1 MNIAHI
7 MDFLQEKCHLSPG
20 SVLAVAVSGGADSVC
35 LLHLLRYLQ
44 YNLIGL
50 HFNHHIRPESD
61 EDAKFVQDL
70 CLTLGIPFIGGDGNV
85 PEYVRVN
92 HKSIEESAR
101 VLRYRFLFDVARKEK
116 AQAVLTAHHSGDQA
130 ETILM
135 HLIRGAGSAGLRG
148 MQANSLLPGYDS
160 EIPLIRPFLETSKQ
174 EILDYC
180 QSNNLN
186 FVHDSS
192 NDDDTYFR
200 NWLRND
206 LLPQIEAK
214 NPRFQESLNRT
225 AKIISDEFDWMQE
238 TLEVVWQVVCLNEDL
253 RYFQF
258 DYSRV
263 NDFNKGL
270 FRAFARRAI
279 QKLRPNLRD
288 IDFEDIE
295 RMYQFV
301 QIPPKSGRIDLV
313 AGLDVVLEDGV
324 LSLIEHHT
332 DFPVTAYPQIDQPLQ
347 IDIPGSYN
355 LGTGYKISAEILDLT
370 ELDSQVW
377 KNAEHW
383 QAYLDLNSISQPLY
397 IRTKQPGDRIALLGQ
412 GGHTTKVS
420 DVFINNKIPKTA
432 RRKFPL
438 VCSGEQIV
446 WIPGIQIANHARLSY
461 RNTRCLHLMIKT
473 P

>member
-7 MDFLQEKCHLSPG
+7 QDFLQEKCHLSPG

-35 LLHLLRYLQ
+35 LLHLLHYLR

-61 EDAKFVQDL
+61 EDAKFVQNL
-70 CLTLGIPFIGGDGNV
+70 CLTLGIPFLGGNGNV
-85 PEYVRVN
+85 PEYVRLN
-92 HKSIEESAR
+92 HQSIEESAR
-101 VLRYRFLFDVARKEK
+101 VLRYRFLFDAARKEK

-160 EIPLIRPFLETSKQ
+160 EIPLIRPLLETSKQ

-186 FVHDSS
+186 FVHDTS
-192 NDDDTYFR
+192 NDDDTYLR

-225 AKIISDEFDWMQE
+225 AKIISDEFDWMQD

-253 RYFQF
+253 RYLQF

-270 FRAFARRAI
+270 FRAFARLAI

-288 IDFEDIE
+288 INFEDIE

-313 AGLDVVLEDGV
+313 AGLDVVLEDG
-324 LSLIEHHT
+324 LLTICHHDMEIPIT
-332 DFPVTAYPQIDQPLQ
+332 DLPQIDFP
-347 IDIPGSYN
+347 IDITVPSETQIGQN
-355 LGTGYKISAEILDLT
+355 FVLKAEICDVNLLGSGYQDNSNKMQAWLDLDKAG
-370 ELDSQVW
+370 EQLQVRVV
-377 KNAEHW
+377 
-383 QAYLDLNSISQPLY
+383 Y
-397 IRTKQPGDRIALLGQ
+397 PGDRIALLGQ
-412 GGHTTKVS
+412 GGHSTKVA
-420 DVFINNKIPKTA
+420 DVFINHKVRKSARAHFPLICNANKI
-432 RRKFPL
+432 L
-438 VCSGEQIV
+438 
-446 WIPGIQIANHARLSY
+446 WIPGVQIADAVKVSKESKRVVRLWIS
-461 RNTRCLHLMIKT
+461 
-473 P
+473 